1 MAEPTHYEVLGIPR
15 SFLED
20 GRDLAP
26 IIKTA
31 YHRSLLRNHPDKA
44 FNVRP
49 GEPRVIGTA
58 QNSSTFTV
66 DQIGE
71 AYAVL
76 SDAKRRA
83 DYDKALKTARNSGS
97 GDGDGDQA
105 RSGAGAAGFQTGI
118 ENVDLDDL
126 QVDEAQGR
134 WYRSCRCGNERGFSL
149 GESDLEEAGD
159 FGELIVGCQ
168 DCSLWLRI
176 HFAVV
181 VDEHSAAGQV
191 PG

>member
-15 SFLED
+15 SYLED
-20 GRDLAP
+20 DRDLAP

-44 FNVRP
+44 FNVQP

-58 QNSSTFTV
+58 QNSTNFTI
-66 DQIGE
+66 DQISE

-76 SDAKRRA
+76 SDVKWRA
-83 DYDKALKTARNSGS
+83 DYDKALKTARNGQDQPGSSGS
-97 GDGDGDQA
+97 G
-105 RSGAGAAGFQTGI
+105 SGFQTGI

-126 QVDEAQGR
+126 QLDEAQNR

-168 DCSLWLRI
+168 DCSLWLRV

-181 VDEHSAAGQV
+181 VDEHSAAAQV